1 MDTKRILTFEEFQEI
16 EKLVNKAIYALNKEA
31 ADPFIKRLEF
41 MRVTLNIGA
50 PQSNIVGEL
59 VAYTKAASGQV
70 KDKEHWIR
78 AVNQS
83 LYKLKS
89 STLLD

>member
-1 MDTKRILTFEEFQEI
+1 MHTKRNLTIEEFQEI
-16 EKLVNKAIYALNKEA
+16 KELVNKAIYAINKEA
-31 ADPFIKRLEF
+31 ANPFIKRLEF
-41 MRVTLNIGA
+41 MRVTLTIGA

-83 LYKLKS
+83 LYKLNS
-89 STLLD
+89 NTLLD